1 MLDMPRRPVIDSAR
15 FFNNAPC
22 NQLLD
27 PAMLIPKMLHTFAL
41 TTVLGVSSLLVFSA
55 QPAAA
60 ADDPPVVELDTTLGK
75 ITIELDA
82 KKAPI
87 SVENFLK
94 YVDKGFYDGL
104 VFHRVINEKSPKMIQ
119 GGGMAEVN
127 GQLQQKQADFAPIK
141 NESDNGLS
149 NVRGSIAMARTSN
162 PNSATSQF
170 YINHQDNTGLDR
182 VGGGY
187 AVFGK
192 VIGGMD
198 VVDAIAKVETTSK
211 VESSRR
217 QQLGDVPVTPVVIK
231 SAKRKSKP

>member
-1 MLDMPRRPVIDSAR
+1 MQR
-15 FFNNAPC
+15 
-22 NQLLD
+22 
-27 PAMLIPKMLHTFAL
+27 PKMRHAFAL
-41 TTVLGVSSLLVFSA
+41 TTFVGITSLLVFSTA
-55 QPAAA
+55 QPAVA
-60 ADDPPVVELDTTLGK
+60 ADDNPVVELDTTLGK

-87 SVENFLK
+87 SVANFLK
-94 YVDKGFYDGL
+94 YIDKGFYDGL
-104 VFHRVINEKSPKMIQ
+104 VFHRVINEQSPKMIQ
-119 GGGMAEVN
+119 GGGMSEVN
-127 GQLQQKQADFAPIK
+127 GQLQQKQPDFAPIK

-149 NVRGSIAMARTSN
+149 NVRGSIAMARTNN

-170 YINHQDNTGLDR
+170 YINHQDNTRLDT

-192 VIGGMD
+192 VTAGMD

>member
-1 MLDMPRRPVIDSAR
+1 
-15 FFNNAPC
+15 
-22 NQLLD
+22 
-27 PAMLIPKMLHTFAL
+27 MLIPKMLHTFAL

>member
-1 MLDMPRRPVIDSAR
+1 MY
-15 FFNNAPC
+15 
-22 NQLLD
+22 
-27 PAMLIPKMLHTFAL
+27 KTAL
-41 TTVLGVSSLLVFSA
+41 SLTALVGLSSLCLSPTSA
-55 QPAAA
+55 NA
-60 ADDPPVVELDTTLGK
+60 ADDDHPVVVLDTTLGQ

-104 VFHRVINEKSPKMIQ
+104 VFHRVILNSSPKMIQ
-119 GGGMAEVN
+119 GGGMSEEN
-127 GQLQQKQADFAPIK
+127 GVLKDKRKETLPPIR
-141 NESDNGLS
+141 NEAGNGLS
-149 NVRGSIAMARTSN
+149 NVKGSIAMARTAA

-170 YINHQDNTGLDR
+170 FINHQDNTRLDT

-192 VIGGMD
+192 VVGGMD
-198 VVDAIAKVETTSK
+198 VVDAIAKVETTTK
-211 VESSRR
+211 GQHEN
-217 QQLGDVPVTPVVIK
+217 VPVVPVVIK